1 MKLSHLTTLLALGV
15 AAVAPAMANT
25 TTVGSLNTFFGTH
38 SVDFYGA
45 VGVSTLNPAPD
56 NTFKDSN
63 STFSGQIG
71 LTLNYVD
78 LVIPNVGGFRAGF
91 RGDITFADSRATK
104 IGTNIYRWQDS
115 SYFVGGTARFQI
127 AKVFIEGSLGYDFS
141 NIVRV
146 DPTQISSSRLVEQFG
161 NSVAKEVGFGL
172 AQDNYYVGGYYR
184 SSSKSENPAIST
196 SGYFLR
202 AGFGF

>member
-1 MKLSHLTTLLALGV
+1 MKLSHLATLLALGV
-15 AAVAPAMANT
+15 AAVTPAMANS
-25 TTVGSLNTFFGTH
+25 TTVGSLNNFFGTH
-38 SVDFYGA
+38 SVDLYGA
-45 VGVSTLNPAPD
+45 VGLSTLNPAPD

-91 RGDITFADSRATK
+91 RGDVTFADSRATK
-104 IGTNIYRWQDS
+104 LGNNIYRWQDS
-115 SYFVGGTARFQI
+115 SYFIGGTARFQV
-127 AKVFIEGSLGYDFS
+127 AKIYIEGSLGYDFS

-146 DPTQISSSRLVEQFG
+146 DPTQTASKSLVEQFG
-161 NSVAKEVGFGL
+161 NSVAKEVGIGL

-184 SSSKSENPAIST
+184 SSNKTDNTNIST